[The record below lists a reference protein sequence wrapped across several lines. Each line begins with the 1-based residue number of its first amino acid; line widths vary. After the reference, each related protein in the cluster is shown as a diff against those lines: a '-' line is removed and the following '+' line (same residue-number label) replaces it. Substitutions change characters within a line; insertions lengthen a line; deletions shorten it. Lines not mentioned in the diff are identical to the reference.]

1 MGIEPTYPAWKA
13 GILTVVLH
21 LLVKYTRTDRTRTGT
36 DCRIKTFRSTVLLLQ
51 GTHPFPLLIQ
61 FVARVYQ
68 FPLTVLVYL
77 CCWLDSN
84 QRPSVYQTDAL
95 KTNWATATFWLMT
108 SFTIFKIHRIWT
120 ICSPVNE
127 VEIFHQFC
135 HNVFNLKFVPS
146 WVLPL
151 NLSVTYPMISSDIF
165 RFNSGF
171 HRHSLF
177 LKGPQALRP
186 MSWGSRR

>member
-1 MGIEPTYPAWKA
+1 MDRRVYQFHHVCIFVPKVGLEPTPPFGDLLLRQACLHSTTSAILWSITDSNSALRRKGKSFIKPLHPLPHILRPASSPFKRPMPRFFEQVMGIEPTYPAWKA

-36 DCRIKTFRSTVLLLQ
+36 DCRIKTFRSTVLHLQ

-61 FVARVYQ
+61 FVAGVYQ

-95 KTNWATATFWLMT
+95 KTN
-108 SFTIFKIHRIWT
+108 
-120 ICSPVNE
+120 
-127 VEIFHQFC
+127 
-135 HNVFNLKFVPS
+135 
-146 WVLPL
+146 
-151 NLSVTYPMISSDIF
+151 
-165 RFNSGF
+165 
-171 HRHSLF
+171 
-177 LKGPQALRP
+177 
-186 MSWGSRR
+186 